1 MSAARF
7 FVFVLVS
14 VGMSL
19 NASALFRFI
28 GCLAPDVVSANAL
41 GGISIVILIIT
52 SGFVIVQDSIPP
64 WMIWAYWISPFSY
77 VRPFKSHLTI

>member
-1 MSAARF
+1 MSAGRF
-7 FVFVLVS
+7 FTFFLIS

-28 GCLAPDVVSANAL
+28 GCVAPDNVMANAL
-41 GGISIVILIIT
+41 GGVSIVILIIT
-52 SGFVIVQDSIPP
+52 SGFVIVRDSIPP

-77 VRPFKSHLTI
+77 VSALSCPFFC